1 MACFQKFRQHLRRP
15 IWRHTKPPSAAITSL
30 SIAFHLR
37 VSDLNSEGI
46 TDLHE
51 LIFGKKYT
59 QNTIG
64 VQNAV
69 LVTTNEDR
77 VGWASRGFL

>member
-1 MACFQKFRQHLRRP
+1 M
-15 IWRHTKPPSAAITSL
+15 
-30 SIAFHLR
+30 
-37 VSDLNSEGI
+37 SDLNSEGI

-64 VQNAV
+64 VQIVV